1 MAKQRET
8 SKPAAPRARSAKEIE
23 ADLAASRQ
31 RLAGTIDELAF
42 RAQPKEIAKRQV
54 EGLKLAA
61 NDATRTPDGELK
73 TEKIAGAVG
82 GAGAFLLLLG
92 LLRRARG

>member
-1 MAKQRET
+1 MADKAPA
-8 SKPAAPRARSAKEIE
+8 KPAARSPKEIE
-23 ADLAASRQ
+23 ADLAATRE

-54 EGLKLAA
+54 EGVKLKV
-61 NDATRTPDGELK
+61 NDFTHTPDGQLNSK
-73 TEKIAGAVG
+73 KIGIVVG
-82 GAGAFLLLLG
+82 GVAVVLVTFG